1 MSGRERSLI
10 LVLLLVVAP
19 LGLWFLVAAPL
30 LDARDSAV
38 ARLAEARTLD
48 AWVRARDGEW
58 SARTG
63 TAGPS
68 ATIAPVG
75 LSGLDRA
82 LTEAGLRETATRLE
96 NARNGAIAIRL
107 EEAEFA
113 LVGPFLEAV
122 ERSLGYDIGS
132 LRLLRE
138 DAAGLVTAEM
148 ELTPEG

>member
-1 MSGRERSLI
+1 MSGRERSLV
-10 LVLLLVVAP
+10 LVLLLLVAP
-19 LGLWFLVAAPL
+19 VGLWFIVASPL
-30 LDARDSAV
+30 LDARESAI
-38 ARLAEARTLD
+38 ARLAEARSLD
-48 AWVRARDGEW
+48 AWVRARDAEW
-58 SARTG
+58 AARAGAT
-63 TAGPS
+63 GPS
-68 ATIAPVG
+68 ATVAPVG

-113 LVGPFLEAV
+113 LVGPFLEQV

-138 DAAGLVTAEM
+138 DEAGLVTAEM